1 MKKII
6 EINAAEGGMD
16 SKLFVVDL
24 AKAYENFAVNFGWK
38 SKRLSVTKNKIQIE
52 FEGKDLKELIKEA
65 GGHRI
70 QRVPPTEK
78 RGRVHTSTIT
88 VSVTDSALS
97 INNKY
102 LKRKESDYK
111 IEWFS
116 GTGKGGQHRN
126 RTKNCCRLIHIPTG
140 IKQERQGRQRENNK
154 KDAFQAVNKLLDEM
168 GRKDAFDSLGKERK
182 GQIGSG
188 MRGDKIRTYR
198 FNDDRVLDHKSGKS
212 AKCSKVLKGYFNLLW

>member
-24 AKAYENFAVNFGWK
+24 ANAYENFATNFGWK
-38 SKRLSVTKNKIQIE
+38 SKRLAVTKNKIQLE
-52 FEGKDLKELIKEA
+52 VEGIDLKELIKEA

-70 QRVPPTEK
+70 QRIPPTEK

-88 VSVTDSALS
+88 VSVTDAALS
-97 INNKY
+97 IDNKY
-102 LKRKESDYK
+102 LQRDDKDFK

-126 RTKNCCRLIHIPTG
+126 RTKNCCRIIHIPTG
-140 IKQERQGRQRENNK
+140 TKQERQGRSRQNNK
-154 KDAFQAVNKLLDEM
+154 NDALAATERILDQ
-168 GRKDAFDSLGKERK
+168 LGKGAAIISVSNERK

-198 FNDDRVLDHKSGKS
+198 FNDDSVLDHRTGKK
-212 AKCSKVLKGYFNLLW
+212 AKCSTVLKGHFDLLW